1 MKLNPDLIIV
11 WRLQNAFQD
20 RIQVET
26 IKTTKEQDKINQS
39 TLADLNDLQLQ

>member
-1 MKLNPDLIIV
+1 MKLNPDPIIV
-11 WRLQNAFQD
+11 WRLQNAFQV

-26 IKTTKEQDKINQS
+26 IKTAKEQDKINQS